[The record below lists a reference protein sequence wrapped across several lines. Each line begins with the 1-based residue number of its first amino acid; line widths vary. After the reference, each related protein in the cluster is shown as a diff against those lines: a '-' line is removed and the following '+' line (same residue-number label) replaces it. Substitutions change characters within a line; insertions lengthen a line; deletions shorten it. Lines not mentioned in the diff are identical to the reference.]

1 MPGMG
6 FQWCRTVQIEMNNM
20 IEKRPIV
27 SIIIA
32 TYNAAALLPKTLA
45 SLRSIALFPFE
56 LLIADGGSTD
66 ETVSIIDQNKDM
78 IAWFQT
84 EPDQGVYDAWNKA
97 LKHARSPWIAFL
109 GAGDT
114 YMPEALGKYAAA
126 ARLNPDANYIAAD
139 QWQVLPDGQQ
149 LRRKG
154 APWVWSA
161 FKNRMTIT
169 HVGNWHAKK
178 AFEQYGDFDTSY
190 TIAGDYE
197 WLLRAGE
204 KLKVVY
210 ISLPLVQ
217 MLVGGM
223 SDRNWNV
230 IRETI
235 HAQKHTARLSSIHL
249 CKNWIIAAMRKQIS
263 RWVYQ
268 R

>member
-20 IEKRPIV
+20 IENHPIV

-32 TYNAAALLPKTLA
+32 THNAASMLPKTLA
-45 SLRSIALFPFE
+45 SLRSIAAFPFE
-56 LLIADGGSTD
+56 LLIADAGSTD
-66 ETVSIIDQNKDM
+66 ETLSIIEQNKDM
-78 IAWFQT
+78 IAWFKS

-97 LKHARSPWIAFL
+97 LKQVTSPWIAFL

-114 YMPEALGKYAAA
+114 YMPEGLPKYAAA
-126 ARLNPDANYIAAD
+126 AKLNPEADYIAAD

-154 APWVWSA
+154 APWGWSA

-190 TIAGDYE
+190 KIAGDYE
-197 WLLRAGE
+197 WLLRAKD

-210 ISLPLVQ
+210 IPIPLVN
-217 MLVGGM
+217 MVVGGI
-223 SDRNWNV
+223 SDRNWSV
-230 IRETI
+230 VDETMR
-235 HAQKHTARLSSIHL
+235 AQLHTAQLSKVL
-249 CKNWIIAAMRKQIS
+249 VCKNWIIAAMRKQIS

>member
-6 FQWCRTVQIEMNNM
+6 FQWRCTVQIEINIML
-20 IEKRPIV
+20 EKRPVV

-32 TYNAAALLPKTLA
+32 TYNAATLLPTTLA
-45 SLRSIALFPFE
+45 SLRSIAAFPFE

-66 ETVSIIDQNKDM
+66 DTLSIIENNKDL
-78 IAWFQT
+78 IVWFKS
-84 EPDQGVYDAWNKA
+84 EPDKGVYDAWNKA
-97 LKHARSPWIAFL
+97 LEHATSPWIAFL

-114 YMPEALGKYAAA
+114 YMPEALEKYKAA
-126 ARLNPDANYIAAD
+126 ARLNHDADYIYAD

-154 APWVWSA
+154 APWVWSE

-178 AFEQYGDFDTSY
+178 AFDIYGSFDASY
-190 TIAGDYE
+190 KIAGDYE
-197 WLLRAGE
+197 WLLRARE
-204 KLKVVY
+204 KLKVAY
-210 ISLPLVQ
+210 IPLPLVQ
-217 MLVGGM
+217 MLVGGI

-230 IRETI
+230 VHETI
-235 HAQKHTARLSSIHL
+235 RAQKYTAKLPPILL
-249 CKNWIIAAMRKQIS
+249 CKNWITASMRKQIS

>member
-1 MPGMG
+1 MPCMG
-6 FQWCRTVQIEMNNM
+6 FQWCRTVQIEMKNM
-20 IEKRPIV
+20 IENRPIV

-45 SLRSIALFPFE
+45 SLRSMAAFRFE

-66 ETVSIIDQNKDM
+66 ETLSIIEQNKDM
-78 IAWFQT
+78 IAWFKT
-84 EPDQGVYDAWNKA
+84 EPDKGVYDAWNKA

-114 YMPEALGKYAAA
+114 YMTEALEKYAAA
-126 ARLNPDANYIAAD
+126 ARLNPDADYIAAD

-210 ISLPLVQ
+210 IPLPLVQ

-230 IRETI
+230 IRETL
-235 HAQKHTARLSSIHL
+235 HAQKHTAMLSSVHL

-263 RWVYQ
+263 RWVY
-268 R
+268 RR